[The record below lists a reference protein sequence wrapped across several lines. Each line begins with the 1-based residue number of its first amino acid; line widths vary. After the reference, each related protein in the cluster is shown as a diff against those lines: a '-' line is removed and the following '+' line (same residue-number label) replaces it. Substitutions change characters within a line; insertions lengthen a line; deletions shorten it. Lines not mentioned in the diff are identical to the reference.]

1 MFTIRFVV
9 LSPPV
14 HLLMLLDFKHRDKN
28 PRGKDDA
35 KKKKKKTKFEKKR
48 AKFMITSAREPII
61 CNGSVS
67 HC

>member
-1 MFTIRFVV
+1 MFTVRFVV

-35 KKKKKKTKFEKKR
+35 QKKDEQDKIREEKSKIYDNKR
-48 AKFMITSAREPII
+48 TRAD
-61 CNGSVS
+61 
-67 HC
+67 HL